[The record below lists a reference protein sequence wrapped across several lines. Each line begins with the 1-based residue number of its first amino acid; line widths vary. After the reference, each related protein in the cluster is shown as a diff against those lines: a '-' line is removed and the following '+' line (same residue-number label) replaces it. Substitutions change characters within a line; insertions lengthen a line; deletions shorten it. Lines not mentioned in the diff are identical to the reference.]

1 MTTLNKIK
9 TISFVLIMCLTTKP
23 FICQNNQNPQNRE
36 AMKIAFFTSKMQL
49 NSIESQKF
57 WPLIN
62 EMEAEIKALED
73 KNAHGRMMLIDKEE
87 ISDKELEKVM
97 DARMEMGKKQMD
109 IKIKYHEKFK
119 EILPIKKV
127 AKYYE
132 STREFKKIQ
141 AKKKSNRQGIHK

>member
-1 MTTLNKIK
+1 
-9 TISFVLIMCLTTKP
+9 MCLTTKP